1 MLDKR
6 RIRLLAVYLIVC
18 GFIAIS
24 AHSFWPKDYSEQKTY
39 TFSFFLIWSFINI
52 LFMIKLAL
60 PKAKGLLEDQSSESV
75 LQFPKNE
82 WEKYEDKIIQ
92 LQKKVA
98 IQEKEL
104 LNETTQFEKL
114 VEAFPSSVFVLDH
127 SQNIIYANSKF
138 YDIFAPN
145 TVKSLPSQHLLSLVR
160 DHSLEELAIK
170 ALNSKSNESLEISI
184 IPPKEANR
192 FYFDA
197 YLSPLDSFHQTP
209 NCVLVILIETTERR
223 LTDRMREEFVA
234 NVSHEIRTP
243 LTILMGHI
251 QSLQN
256 SIQKKDDL
264 SEVSTQITKNSKRL
278 LSMINELLELSKIES
293 QGRITKEE
301 IEIDVL
307 IESILFDLKDKYQ
320 DLNLEM
326 LTCFDAQHA
335 FVNPKLFDQLM
346 LNVLENA
353 CKYNRINGS
362 VFVHVFNEENVLKI
376 IVKDSGIGI
385 PQDQVHRI
393 FERFFRVDASR
404 SSTIQGTG
412 LGLSIA
418 KHIMQK
424 HQGSIKVQSVLNE
437 GTSFEIVLPHKNTP
451 I

>member
-6 RIRLLAVYLIVC
+6 RIRLLAAYLIVC
-18 GFIAIS
+18 GLIAIF
-24 AHSFWPKDYSEQKTY
+24 AHSFWPKDLSDQKTY
-39 TFSFFLIWSFINI
+39 TFSFFVVWSFINI
-52 LFMIKLAL
+52 IFMIKLAL
-60 PKAKGLLEDQSSESV
+60 PKAKGLLEEHSNESV

-82 WEKYEDKIIQ
+82 WEKYEEKIIQ
-92 LQKKVA
+92 LQKKV
-98 IQEKEL
+98 ISQEKEL
-104 LNETTQFEKL
+104 QNESTQFEKL
-114 VEAFPSSVFVLDH
+114 VEAFPSSVFVLDQ
-127 SQNIIYANSKF
+127 SQNIIYGNTKF
-138 YDIFAPN
+138 FDIFAPN
-145 TVKSLPSQHLLSLVR
+145 TSLAEAPQHLLSIIR
-160 DHSLEELAIK
+160 DHSLEERAK
-170 ALNSKSNESLEISI
+170 TALLSKTNETLELSI
-184 IPPKEANR
+184 IPQKEANR

-209 NCVLVILIETTERR
+209 HCVLVILIETTERR

-251 QSLQN
+251 QSLQS
-256 SIQKKDDL
+256 SIQKKEDL
-264 SEVSTQITKNSKRL
+264 TEVSFQISKNSNRL

-293 QGRITKEE
+293 QGRIVKEE
-301 IEIDVL
+301 IEIDIL
-307 IESILFDLKDKYQ
+307 IESILFDLKDKYL

-326 LTCFDAQHA
+326 LTCFDATKA

-346 LNVLENA
+346 INILENA
-353 CKYNRINGS
+353 CKYNRKNGS
-362 VFVHVFNEENVLKI
+362 VFVHAFNEENVLKI

-393 FERFFRVDASR
+393 FERFFRVDSSR

-418 KHIMQK
+418 KHIIQK

-437 GTSFEIVLPHKNTP
+437 GTSFEIVLPHKH
-451 I
+451 